1 MISVTTWNVNGL
13 RAVLNRGGLSPVLS
27 MHPDIIM
34 LQEIKA
40 RPDQIHPDHKAF
52 WQDYQAFW
60 NPAKRPG
67 YSGVAN
73 FITHKSISDDWPG
86 VQSGLGNDDF
96 DQEGRVIL
104 VRYPDFTLINAYF
117 PSGQRGYARVNY
129 KLEFYAEL
137 LKLCDRMHSAGE
149 NIIIGGDFNT
159 AHKEIDL
166 ANPKEN
172 ENMSGF
178 LPIEREWIDK
188 FIANGYVDT
197 FRMFNT
203 EPEQYSWWTYRF
215 KARERNIGWRIDYH
229 FVSEDFVSNVK
240 NAFIMQEVTGSDH
253 CPVGLEIDV

>member
-1 MISVTTWNVNGL
+1 MRILSWNVNGL
-13 RAVLNRGGLSPVLS
+13 RAVAQKGFLKWLSTEPAE
-27 MHPDIIM
+27 IICV
-34 LQEIKA
+34 QETKIQK
-40 RPDQIHPDHKAF
+40 DQIP
-52 WQDYQAFW
+52 QDLL
-60 NPAKRPG
+60 NPNDYIGYWSFAERKG
-67 YSGVAN
+67 YSGVVTYSK
-73 FITHKSISDDWPG
+73 IKPET
-86 VQSGLGNDDF
+86 VELGFGIDLF
-96 DQEGRVIL
+96 DTEGRIVIS
-104 VRYPDFTLINAYF
+104 RYRKFTLLNIYF
-117 PSGQRGYARVNY
+117 PNGKQSPERLDY
-129 KLEFYAEL
+129 KMSFYDATLDYCNNLRKNGE
-137 LKLCDRMHSAGE
+137 KL
-149 NIIIGGDFNT
+149 IICGDYNT